1 MFYRLQ
7 EGTPFKRLIT
17 GKKQPGGPCRSSEEK
32 GRSGRKLEEV
42 AEMEGDTP
50 AKKQKMTTMSKTA
63 TKSTASAT
71 TGKGKGRGKGS

>member
-1 MFYRLQ
+1 M
-7 EGTPFKRLIT
+7 
-17 GKKQPGGPCRSSEEK
+17 GKKQPGGPGRSSEAK

-50 AKKQKMTTMSKTA
+50 NKKQRMMTRSKTA

-71 TGKGKGRGKGS
+71 TGRGKGRGKGKSKKEVE